1 MFGIPAPHLLTAAQI
16 QALEHQMF
24 GWGMPVAALMEKVG
38 LRAADVIRQRYP
50 RNRFARV
57 GILVGIGHNGGD
69 GLVLGRE
76 LLLTG
81 YQIKVWQGSH
91 ALKPLVADHAAY
103 LRSMGGSWVETVEEL
118 ADCDLLIDG
127 LFGVG
132 LSRGLEDP
140 WAAAVRWSNH
150 SGLPV
155 VSLDLPSGLSADS
168 GSPLGPC
175 IRAELTLCL
184 GLWKRGVWQDPAL
197 EWVGEV
203 VGIDFGAPTQLLAT
217 LETSQD
223 QVSVPRLVSPAQAQQ
238 WIPHPP
244 QRTHKYQQGH
254 LLIVAGSHRYAGA
267 AVLAVLGSRGS
278 GAGMVTVAV
287 PQSLKALVHQ
297 WAPEVLVW
305 PCEETALGEIVH
317 LGELDPASFQA
328 MAVGPGLGS
337 ESKRVLEL
345 FRDRG
350 HRIPMVVDADGI
362 NGLAA
367 WGIDQWQALAPQTVF
382 TPHEGEFRR
391 LWPDID
397 LTDRIHAAQ
406 QAALPLGTTVLLKGS
421 RTVIAGSGETWVN
434 PESTPALA
442 RGGSGDVL
450 TGLLGGLLAQGLDPV
465 VAAALAAWW
474 QAQAARWVAAERGLT
489 GVDPVAL
496 AAALP
501 RIPQLLSRIQQQ
513 QTPAANPF

>member
-1 MFGIPAPHLLTAAQI
+1 MYGIPAPHLLTAAQI

-38 LRAADVIRQRYP
+38 LRAADLIQQRYP
-50 RNRFARV
+50 RHRCARV
-57 GILVGIGHNGGD
+57 GILVGMGHNGGD
-69 GLVLGRE
+69 GLVVARE
-76 LLLTG
+76 LLLAG

-91 ALKPLVADHAAY
+91 ALKPLVANHAAY
-103 LRSMGGSWVETVEEL
+103 LRSMGDVWVEALGEL

-127 LFGVG
+127 LFGIG

-140 WAAAVRWSNH
+140 WAAAVRWANH

-184 GLWKRGVWQDPAL
+184 GLWKRGLWQDPAL

-203 VGIDFGAPTQLLAT
+203 VGIDFGAPAQLLAS
-217 LETSQD
+217 LETVQD
-223 QVSVPRLVSPAQAQQ
+223 QASVPRLICPTQAQQ
-238 WIPHPP
+238 WIPRPP

-287 PQSLKALVHQ
+287 PQSLKALIHQ

-305 PCEETALGEIVH
+305 PCQETALGEIAN
-317 LGELDPASFQA
+317 LGELDPTGFQA
-328 MAVGPGLGS
+328 IVVGPGLGS
-337 ESKRVLEL
+337 EPKRVLQPL
-345 FRDRG
+345 RDFVRDRG
-350 HRIPMVVDADGI
+350 HGIPMVMDADGI

-367 WGIDQWQALAPQTVF
+367 WGIDQWQALGPQTVF

-391 LWPDID
+391 LWGDID
-397 LTDRIHAAQ
+397 LTDRIRAAQ
-406 QAALPLGTTVLLKGS
+406 QAALTLGTTVLLKGS
-421 RTVIAGSGETWVN
+421 RTVITGSGGTWVN
-434 PESTPALA
+434 PQSTPALA

-450 TGLLGGLLAQGLDPV
+450 TGLLGGLLAQGLDPL

-474 QAQAARWVAAERGLT
+474 HSQAARLVAAERGLT

-501 RIPQLLSRIQQQ
+501 RIPQPRIHS
-513 QTPAANPF
+513 N